1 MRGKRPSVPQK
12 HFVTRGGSPWRPDY
26 RGHMTQSDYGFET
39 RAVHAGSPADP
50 LTGAVVP
57 PIHLSTTFQQA
68 GVGQT
73 LSGYDY
79 ARGGNPTR
87 DALQEQLAALEGA
100 TYCST
105 FSSGLAAEDALL
117 RSLLAPGDTIVM
129 GDDVYGGTHR
139 LVDKVLGPWGV
150 SVVVLDMSNTEEA
163 RSAISNL
170 APRVVWVE
178 TPGNP
183 LLKITD
189 IQALTDASHRHGAI
203 VVADNTFATPYLQR
217 PLEFGVDVVVH
228 SVTKY
233 LAGHS
238 DVLAG
243 AVLSSREDIA
253 QGVAAQQFETGAV
266 LAPFDAWLTTR
277 GIKTL
282 PVRMDRHC
290 ANAHAVAEFLDDHPG
305 VEQVYYP
312 GLKTHDG
319 YALAQQQ
326 MSAAGGMLSVRF
338 ANGASAARFAESTHL
353 FTLAP
358 SLGGTESLLSLPAS
372 MTHGS
377 VAGTVLEVPD
387 TIVRLSVGIESV
399 DDLLRDL
406 EQALRAAA
414 STPS

>member
-1 MRGKRPSVPQK
+1 VRSADAASRQTQ
-12 HFVTRGGSPWRPDY
+12 FVTRAREPVGTYY
-26 RGHMTQSDYGFET
+26 RRGVLDSEWGFET
-39 RAVHAGSPADP
+39 RAVHAGSPPDP

-57 PIHLSTTFQQA
+57 PLHLSTTFQLA
-68 GVGQT
+68 RVGET

-87 DALQEQLAALEGA
+87 DALQEQLATLEGA
-100 TYCST
+100 AYCST

-139 LVDKVLGPWGV
+139 LVDKILGPWGI
-150 SVVVLDMSNTEEA
+150 SVVVLDMSNTEQA
-163 RSAISNL
+163 RSAIESL
-170 APRVVWVE
+170 SPRVVWVE

-189 IQALTDASHRHGAI
+189 IEALTEVSHQHGSI

-228 SVTKY
+228 SATKY

-243 AVLSSREDIA
+243 AVVSSREDIA

-290 ANAHAVAEFLDDHPG
+290 HNAQAVAEFLDEHSG

-312 GLKTHDG
+312 GLKTHAG
-319 YALAQQQ
+319 YHLAQQQ

-338 ANGASAARFAESTHL
+338 ETKEKAVRFAESTQL

-358 SLGGTESLLSLPAS
+358 SLGGTESLLSHPAS

-377 VAGTVLEVPD
+377 VAGTVLEVQES
-387 TIVRLSVGIESV
+387 IIRLSVGIESV
-399 DDLLRDL
+399 DDLLSDL
-406 EQALRAAA
+406 EQALGAIA
-414 STPS
+414 